1 MNTQTIVQSD
11 FTTKIAS
18 KAIQGDKV
26 LNSSLGANKVTSTF
40 LPNPF
45 NVSVT
50 KDANFPI
57 IKFRFNVYI
66 DANYINAKKNPAL
79 NFMVNAANTKF
90 CLEYDYPEETPDYV
104 YEYTIIAE
112 YNCTS
117 LQVNDE
123 VTIYL
128 MDIDPITSSGKKATV
143 QPST

>member
-1 MNTQTIVQSD
+1 MNTQTILQSD

-18 KAIQGDKV
+18 KAVQGDKV
-26 LNSSLGANKVTSTF
+26 LNSSLGANKVTNTY

-45 NVSVT
+45 DVSIT

-57 IKFRFNVYI
+57 IKFNFKVYI
-66 DANYINAKKNPAL
+66 DANYVKANPNPAF
-79 NFMVNAANTKF
+79 NFMVNTANSKF

-112 YNCTS
+112 YSCKS
-117 LQVNDE
+117 LDVNDE
-123 VTIYL
+123 VTLYL
-128 MDIDPITSSGKKATV
+128 MDTDPITSSGKKATV